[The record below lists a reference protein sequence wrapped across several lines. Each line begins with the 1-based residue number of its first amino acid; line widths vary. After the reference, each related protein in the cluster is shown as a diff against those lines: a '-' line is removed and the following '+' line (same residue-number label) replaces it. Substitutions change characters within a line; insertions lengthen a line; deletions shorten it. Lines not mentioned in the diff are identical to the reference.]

1 MSDKTPPIVIHGP
14 AWARGKLAAAIATLV
29 LIVLGWVLYAWGGLR
44 AGHDALAAART
55 QLGLRTDI
63 LARDLEIRRLERVVA
78 EYEVQKAG
86 LQRERQE
93 VSLTA
98 EEWEALTED
107 QLQEMLGFKAAAPA
121 KAEKPA
127 KAAKV

>member
-1 MSDKTPPIVIHGP
+1 MIT
-14 AWARGKLAAAIATLV
+14 
-29 LIVLGWVLYAWGGLR
+29 R
-44 AGHDALAAART
+44 AYQNSKG
-55 QLGLRTDI
+55 
-63 LARDLEIRRLERVVA
+63 
-78 EYEVQKAG
+78 
-86 LQRERQE
+86 ERQE

-127 KAAKV
+127 KAAKVEEAPAAAEPEAKAE

>member
-1 MSDKTPPIVIHGP
+1 MIT
-14 AWARGKLAAAIATLV
+14 
-29 LIVLGWVLYAWGGLR
+29 R
-44 AGHDALAAART
+44 AYQNSKG
-55 QLGLRTDI
+55 
-63 LARDLEIRRLERVVA
+63 
-78 EYEVQKAG
+78 
-86 LQRERQE
+86 ERQE

-127 KAAKV
+127 KAAKVEEAPAPAAEPEAAAE